1 MRWFCLCL
9 GLWWML
15 PAQAE
20 GIAAVLQRSQQAR
33 LVQRGPAVE
42 PLGEAAQR
50 VRASLDR
57 LVTLL
62 PVGTSVELMLVGG
75 DLFAEADFGHSRV
88 AASQAVGELP
98 EGERLLMLA
107 HELGHLQL
115 GHWGAL
121 SGLYQGLIP
130 GEVRPET
137 TEPVAA
143 ELSAQAH
150 ALSHRQEFEADAFGY
165 GLVHQLGFGLDNAF
179 ALLTRHGMQ
188 QDNATHPGTR
198 RRLAQIRALDAH
210 LDPAVRYAGEASA
223 VAAATTLPR

>member
-1 MRWFCLCL
+1 MRWSWLCL
-9 GLWWML
+9 GLWCVL
-15 PAQAE
+15 PVRAE
-20 GIAAVLQRSQQAR
+20 GIVEVLQRSQQAR
-33 LVQRGPAVE
+33 LVQRGPAAD
-42 PLGEAAQR
+42 PQGEAAQR

-57 LVTLL
+57 LVSLL
-62 PVGTSVELMLVGG
+62 PAGTTVDLALVGG
-75 DLFAEADFGHSRV
+75 DLFAEANFGHQRV

-121 SGLYQGLIP
+121 SGLYLGLIP

-143 ELSAQAH
+143 QLSAQAH
-150 ALSHRQEFEADAFGY
+150 VLSHRQEFEADAFGY
-165 GLVHQLGFGLDNAF
+165 SLVRQLGFGVDNAV

-188 QDNATHPGTR
+188 PDNATHPGTR
-198 RRLAQIRALDAH
+198 RRLAQIRTLDTH
-210 LDPAVRYAGEASA
+210 LDPAVRYAGEAA
-223 VAAATTLPR
+223 EVAALPR